1 MKVILSDNTTLE
13 VTATA
18 PAVMVSWAAETAAEA
33 GAMLDKITK
42 ENTGT
47 IKFTGDDMEDLT
59 VENTK
64 MTKKFIDFSLD
75 GTSCTAG
82 FSWDYKTDGEILE
95 NKADTVTAA
104 LQELPDEIAA
114 KYTDLYT
121 DWESVEEGVTLT
133 EGEKYKYKGV
143 LYKVTSTHQ
152 KQATWNPVDA
162 STLFVAINES
172 NAGTLEDP
180 IPWASGMQPEAGK
193 YYSEDTLIAKCIEN
207 PGIPL
212 YNRLS
217 ELTPGRYFE
226 KAN

>member
-1 MKVILSDNTTLE
+1 MKVILSDNTTLD

-18 PAVMVSWAAETAAEA
+18 PAVTVSWAAETAAEA

-42 ENTGT
+42 DNIGT

-64 MTKKFIDFSLD
+64 LTKKFIDCSLD

-95 NKADTVTAA
+95 DKADTVTAA
-104 LQELPDEIAA
+104 LQELPDDSAA
-114 KYTDLYT
+114 KYTELYK
-121 DWESVEEGVTLT
+121 DWDSLEEGATLT
-133 EGEKYKYKGV
+133 EGEKYKYV
-143 LYKVTSTHQ
+143 DILYRVIMTHQ
-152 KQATWNPVDA
+152 KQREWNPKDA

-193 YYSEDTLIAKCIEN
+193 YYSEDSLIAKCIEN

-217 ELTPGRYFE
+217 ELVPGRYFE